1 MMKGGGRLAAGGK
14 RQTKALE
21 KQVLS
26 FLLLLMEDESV
37 KTAER
42 LKAAELIFR
51 LLEKEENRTER
62 KKEEGRRKETAEEMR
77 GQSVVIIDDLTG

>member
-1 MMKGGGRLAAGGK
+1 MAAGRKG
-14 RQTKALE
+14 QTKALE

-51 LLEKEENRTER
+51 LLEKEESRAER
-62 KKEEGRRKETAEEMR
+62 KKEEGRRKETAGEVR
-77 GQSVVIIDDLTG
+77 GQSVMIIDDLTG

>member
-1 MMKGGGRLAAGGK
+1 MKGGGRLAAGGK

-51 LLEKEENRTER
+51 LLEKEEGRAER
-62 KKEEGRRKETAEEMR
+62 KKEERRRKETAEEMR